1 MTIRRWGLGLM
12 VVVMTAMMGG
22 VASAEPAQSGLG
34 ALDQQL
40 GSTGRVGAYT
50 PHAATS
56 IEPAPIAPAPES
68 SARVPELPTEREAV
82 PDRTPEQTALLS
94 EEEMRRTEAPVNA
107 CRVEVARRRQI
118 SPQKVAADQVIVRF
132 TVEPNGRVRNAE
144 TISAPAT
151 DLEIAA
157 CAKRVLSEWLF
168 AKHARGLITLERT
181 YHFH

>member
-1 MTIRRWGLGLM
+1 MMARGWGLGLM
-12 VVVMTAMMGG
+12 VMMMMGG
-22 VASAEPAQSGLG
+22 VALAEPATTALPG
-34 ALDQQL
+34 LDQEM
-40 GSTGRVGAYT
+40 GSTGKVGVYA
-50 PHAATS
+50 PHASTETQ
-56 IEPAPIAPAPES
+56 IEPAQVAPDTT
-68 SARVPELPTEREAV
+68 ARVPQLPAERPAV
-82 PDRTPEQTALLS
+82 PDHPSEPPAALS

-118 SPQKVAADQVIVRF
+118 SPQKVPADQVIVRF

-168 AKHARGLITLERT
+168 AKHARGQITLQRT

>member
-1 MTIRRWGLGLM
+1 VLW
-12 VVVMTAMMGG
+12 GG
-22 VASAEPAQSGLG
+22 VALAEPVQTSLGTLDQEMGSTGKVGVYTPSAASRIEPAQ
-34 ALDQQL
+34 
-40 GSTGRVGAYT
+40 V
-50 PHAATS
+50 
-56 IEPAPIAPAPES
+56 APDTA
-68 SARVPELPTEREAV
+68 ARVPELPVERPAV
-82 PDRTPEQTALLS
+82 PDHPGEPPAATLS
-94 EEEMRRTEAPVNA
+94 EEEMRRTEAPVSA

-118 SPQKVAADQVIVRF
+118 PPKKVEANQVIVRF

-168 AKHARGLITLERT
+168 AKHAHGVITLERT